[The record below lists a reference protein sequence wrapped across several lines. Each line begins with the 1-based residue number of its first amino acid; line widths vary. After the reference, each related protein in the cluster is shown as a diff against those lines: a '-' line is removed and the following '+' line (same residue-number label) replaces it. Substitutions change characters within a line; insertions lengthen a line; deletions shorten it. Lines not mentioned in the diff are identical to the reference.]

1 MGRVFIIEKGEIEIM
16 EEKFKGATTR
26 VDNGVPPK
34 CMSAITVT
42 YYNEGRRKV
51 RKKVIK
57 GIKVYRLGG

>member
-26 VDNGVPPK
+26 VDNGAPPE
-34 CMSAITVT
+34 CVSAVKVAD
-42 YYNEGRRKV
+42 YKEGRRKT
-51 RKKVIK
+51 RKKGTK